1 MSENVC
7 EDLKKAMSDAKPA
20 FYIPNIDH
28 HVRIVSKEDLILEQI
43 LRNQLL
49 IMRNYRKNC
58 DIKSQKL
65 FQEAINATQNL
76 LNGEII

>member
-1 MSENVC
+1 MSDDIRK
-7 EDLKKAMSDAKPA
+7 DLKKAMSDAKPA
-20 FYIPNIDH
+20 FYVPDVDH

-58 DIKSQKL
+58 DIKSQNS
-65 FQEAINATQNL
+65 FQEAINSTQEL
-76 LNGEII
+76 LNGEMK